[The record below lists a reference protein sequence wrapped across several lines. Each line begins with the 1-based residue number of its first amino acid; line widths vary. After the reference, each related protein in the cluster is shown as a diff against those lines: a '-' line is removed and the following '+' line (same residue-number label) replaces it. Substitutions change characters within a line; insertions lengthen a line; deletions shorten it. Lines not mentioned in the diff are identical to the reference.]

1 MSNDGQ
7 CPACRTKDQELK
19 LRLNSAM
26 EELVQA
32 FVKARPDI
40 MAVAV
45 ANKSEEKGNT
55 SPKRR
60 REKVEEREEEDGPR
74 KRTRSSGR
82 KLESSQRVIVVD
94 SEDDID
100 DYIPGKSLNSKT

>member
-1 MSNDGQ
+1 M
-7 CPACRTKDQELK
+7 
-19 LRLNSAM
+19 
-26 EELVQA
+26 QA

-45 ANKSEEKGNT
+45 ANKSEEKGNI

-100 DYIPGKSLNSKT
+100 DYIPGKSLDSKT